1 MSKNVNK
8 ADKKKN
14 IIKYFVVGI
23 LAFSMVFSAFAL
35 LISAIQNIHL
45 TEKNWKKSSK
55 RCNIYCRAD
64 MNYCVWI

>member
-35 LISAIQNIHL
+35 LISAIQNI
-45 TEKNWKKSSK
+45 
-55 RCNIYCRAD
+55 
-64 MNYCVWI
+64 